1 MTTYFAKL
9 WFISAKR
16 FVTMDDMGIV
26 LRDSALEWKTTET
39 HLSKSVAMTA
49 GFVGAD
55 IVRRQWREAGL
66 SCPQMELVIFFSVD
80 GSKFSESE
88 RREV

>member
-1 MTTYFAKL
+1 MTTYMVKL

-16 FVTMDDMGIV
+16 FATMDDMGIDV
-26 LRDSALEWKTTET
+26 RDSSQEWRTTET
-39 HLSKSVAMTA
+39 HLSKSLAMTSA
-49 GFVGAD
+49 SVGAD

-66 SCPQMELVIFFSVD
+66 PCPLMEFVVFFSVD
-80 GSKFSESE
+80 GSKFRESE